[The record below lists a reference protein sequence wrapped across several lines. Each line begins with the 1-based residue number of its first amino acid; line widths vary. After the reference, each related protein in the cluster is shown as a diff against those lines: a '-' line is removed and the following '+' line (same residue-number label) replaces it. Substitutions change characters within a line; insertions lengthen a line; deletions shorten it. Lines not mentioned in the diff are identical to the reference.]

1 MVCILGQNQIIGSQ
15 VSLVKPFPF
24 QTPHLSFVPFSSIT
38 HANPTLFLAPGALN
52 TRAQLLFTTT
62 PPSSCATQHP
72 PHGEQQVSEAGCRA
86 PQNTGIALAMTQ
98 EETKATT
105 RLLWIKK
112 GQAGKGGRQFC
123 RTMPVFSFRIRNK
136 FKVKKE
142 SPSASLGNAMPT
154 PNIN

>member
-1 MVCILGQNQIIGSQ
+1 MLIPYYSWLLG
-15 VSLVKPFPF
+15 
-24 QTPHLSFVPFSSIT
+24 LSTQGLNCSS
-38 HANPTLFLAPGALN
+38 
-52 TRAQLLFTTT
+52 
-62 PPSSCATQHP
+62 PPPQSSCATQHP
-72 PHGEQQVSEAGCRA
+72 PHQEQQVSEAGCRA

-123 RTMPVFSFRIRNK
+123 KTMPVFSFRVRNK
-136 FKVKKE
+136 FDVKKE
-142 SPSASLGNAMPT
+142 TPSTSLENAMPT